1 MIIGQPMREQTT
13 GQQHKEQSQR
23 EREEMAAFVI
33 AQRESVGWSQADLC
47 RATGMNAG
55 NLSNL
60 ENANRGTSGYMMM
73 NIVKAV
79 MQERERR
86 LGDASFLH
94 DKERQYNE
102 QIANIVRDLDRS
114 GLSQTKVDGVR
125 ESMNG
130 IIKSVLA
137 P

>member
-1 MIIGQPMREQTT
+1 MREQTSE
-13 GQQHKEQSQR
+13 QQHNEQAQR
-23 EREEMAAFVI
+23 ERQEMAEFVI

-60 ENANRGTSGYMMM
+60 ENAHRGTSGYMMM
-73 NIVKAV
+73 CIVKAV

-102 QIANIVRDLDRS
+102 QISNIVRDLDRS